1 MNTER
6 EQPEG
11 EEDNLHDMDTEH
23 PEGEE
28 DNLHDIDTE
37 RDSRKAKRTT
47 YITWKLKGNSPK
59 AKRTTYM
66 T

>member
-11 EEDNLHDMDTEH
+11 EENNLHDMDTE
-23 PEGEE
+23 
-28 DNLHDIDTE
+28 
-37 RDSRKAKRTT
+37 RDS
-47 YITWKLKGNSPK
+47 LK